1 MSSLLPLD
9 SRQER
14 IARVLLAADQPVTME
29 SLATELRLTDR
40 VIRYNLPSIGA
51 FMAANG
57 LRLVRRPGV
66 GVWAEG
72 PLEARDRIGETLDAS
87 LGPAVLAP
95 EDRKDRILLA
105 LLRAAPA
112 AVSSETFER
121 RLGVSR
127 PTIRRDIR
135 EVETWLERHRL
146 HLRRLPGVGVAVVG
160 GEVDMRGGLLA
171 AVLEGAPPRLL
182 RPDHQRDRGT
192 AATSISVA
200 DRVPSDLEALVRD
213 LDLPVFWRILASTYP
228 DLDPD
233 DQSVASVAVFL
244 AIVAVRV
251 RDGRL
256 ARLGSGRMR
265 SLTDHPAF
273 ADATRIAAAMHE
285 MTGVSLGRSDVAA
298 ITESL
303 LGHQLVDQRRE
314 PLPID
319 VRAVD
324 RILEAA
330 ASRLDPSIAADE
342 QLRASLVEHLGR
354 LGVRIR
360 FGLPVTNPLQDE
372 VRRRYPDVYRVAA
385 DVLAEV
391 QPVRGA
397 ELPSDEIGLLTMY
410 LAGSLERL
418 RLRPKVRVTVVCPA
432 GMATA
437 WILVSRLLAEFPHLD
452 VVRVVSKAGLHA
464 ATEELTELVVTTI
477 PLDDVPPTAT
487 IVVVSP
493 LLRESDVRRIGR
505 AIESLPA

>member
-182 RPDHQRDRGT
+182 RPDDQRDGRT
-192 AATSISVA
+192 ATSSSVA

-360 FGLPVTNPLQDE
+360 FGLPVTNPLQDD
-372 VRRRYPDVYRVAA
+372 VRSRYPDVYRVAA

>member
-1 MSSLLPLD
+1 
-9 SRQER
+9 
-14 IARVLLAADQPVTME
+14 ME
-29 SLATELRLTDR
+29 SLAAELRLTDR

-51 FMAANG
+51 FMASNG

-72 PLEARDRIGETLDAS
+72 SIEARERIGETLDAS

-95 EDRKDRILLA
+95 EDRHARILLA

-127 PTIRRDIR
+127 PTIRRDVR
-135 EVETWLERHRL
+135 EVETWLERHRM
-146 HLRRLPGVGVAVVG
+146 HLRRLPGIGVAVVG
-160 GEVDMRGGLLA
+160 GEVDIRGGLLA
-171 AVLEGAPPRLL
+171 AILESAPPRLL
-182 RPDHQRDRGT
+182 RPEGSHAAGSPRD
-192 AATSISVA
+192 AVAA
-200 DRVPSDLEALVRD
+200 DRVPSDLEALIRD
-213 LDLPVFWRILASTYP
+213 LDLPLHWRILAATYP

-244 AIVAVRV
+244 AIVAMRV
-251 RDGRL
+251 REGRL
-256 ARLGSGRMR
+256 ARLASGRLR
-265 SLTDHPAF
+265 SLTDHAAF
-273 ADATRIAAAMHE
+273 LDATRIAAAMHE

-298 ITESL
+298 VTESL
-303 LGHQLVDQRRE
+303 LGHQLIDQRRE
-314 PLPID
+314 PQPLD

-330 ASRLDPSIAADE
+330 AARLDPSIAADE
-342 QLRASLVEHLGR
+342 QLRTSLVEHLGR
-354 LGVRIR
+354 LGVRVR
-360 FGLPVTNPLQDE
+360 FGLPVSNPLQDE

-385 DVLAEV
+385 DILAEV
-391 QPVRGA
+391 QPIRGA
-397 ELPSDEIGLLTMY
+397 DLPSDEIGLLTMY

-437 WILVSRLLAEFPHLD
+437 WILVSRLLAEFPQLD

-464 ATEELTELVVTTI
+464 PTDELTELVITTI

-487 IVVVSP
+487 AVVVSP
-493 LLRESDVRRIGR
+493 LLREADVRRIGR
-505 AIESLPA
+505 AIEALPA